1 MPVGPV
7 IVSIVFFAT
16 IGIVI
21 GAAIFTRHRE
31 RMALIEKGAG
41 ADVVR
46 SLYQK
51 PTYGGEPL
59 GALKWGMILVGIGLG
74 AFIGVWLNEYYMS
87 EDGVIPGMIILCAG
101 LALVLFYFIAARRV
115 RKHAGS

>member
-7 IVSIVFFAT
+7 IVSIVFFGT
-16 IGIVI
+16 IGFAI

-51 PTYGGEPL
+51 QTYGGEPL
-59 GALKWGMILVGIGLG
+59 GSLKWGMILLGVGLG
-74 AFIGVWLNEYYMS
+74 ALVGVWLNEYYLM
-87 EDGVIPGMIILCAG
+87 EDGVIPGMIILFAG
-101 LALVLFYFIAARRV
+101 LALVLFYFIAARKV
-115 RKHAGS
+115 RQRSTT